1 MNGVRGGERRS
12 SRTELRSPW
21 RSPELHTLTETQPQ
35 LLPPTLKM
43 AAPFMEKLA
52 EYLGSPEPA
61 VRLILSVLSG
71 K

>member
-12 SRTELRSPW
+12 SWTELRSH
-21 RSPELHTLTETQPQ
+21 ELLTLAETQTQ

-43 AAPFMEKLA
+43 AAPFLEKLA

-61 VRLILSVLSG
+61 VRLILSVLLG

>member
-1 MNGVRGGERRS
+1 MSGVRAGERRS
-12 SRTELRSPW
+12 SWTLLRSAW
-21 RSPELHTLTETQPQ
+21 RSDELLTITEAQLQ

-61 VRLILSVLSG
+61 VRLILSVLLG